1 MKSKEV
7 ETSIGMERNEREKNY
22 FLLSPLISFSI
33 SLFLNLFLKPNVNI
47 KYIRK

>member
-7 ETSIGMERNEREKNY
+7 ETSIGMERNEREENY

-33 SLFLNLFLKPNVNI
+33 SLFLNLFLEPNVNI